1 MVGGATLHIDDS
13 CLDGGLIGEAS
24 WLRGLLFAS
33 YDHILLGL
41 RWPPGGVN
49 QRYDYCIAI

>member
-1 MVGGATLHIDDS
+1 MMGGATLLIDNS
-13 CLDGGLIGEAS
+13 CLDCRLIGEAS

-33 YDHILLGL
+33 YDHVLLGL
-41 RWPPGGVN
+41 RWSPRGVN